1 MIVDHGLELVLLHV
15 PKCAGTS
22 LRRAFLEDA
31 EASQREVLSC
41 FDFAFDTILQRQVDL
56 AHRPLMDLR
65 HAPEWCWLQRYRV
78 IACIRHPYERLAAA
92 CREFLR
98 QKSRDTEVQ
107 VRSTPPSREQ
117 RLAYLR
123 RLPAA
128 MDAHD
133 LRWVHGF
140 PIHWFTHYGQRP
152 KVHHL
157 LRCNQLN
164 DDLAALGD
172 QLHWPDSLRQR
183 LARVGAGDGRRPA
196 AGVEALQQDPDL
208 RALANLLHAGDFDCF
223 GFQPQTADF
232 QDPQLKGLIERCLM
246 VGDSHALP
254 LTNLTP
260 EMRWYY
266 GRTSPRPTVQRKPTR
281 RWRPQP

>member
-1 MIVDHGLELVLLHV
+1 VIVDHGLELVLLHV
-15 PKCAGTS
+15 PKCAGTA
-22 LRRAFLEDA
+22 LRKAVLDDA
-31 EASQREVLSC
+31 NACGREVVSC
-41 FDFAFDTILQRQVDL
+41 FDFAYDPVLQRQVDL

-78 IACIRHPYERLAAA
+78 IACIRHPYKRLAAA

-98 QKSRDTEVQ
+98 QKSRTTEMQ
-107 VRSTPPSREQ
+107 VRTTPPSREQ

-133 LRWVHGF
+133 L
-140 PIHWFTHYGQRP
+140 
-152 KVHHL
+152 
-157 LRCNQLN
+157 N
-164 DDLAALGD
+164 DDLTNLGE
-172 QLHWPDSLRQR
+172 QLNWPDSLRQR

-196 AGVEALQQDPDL
+196 AGVEALEQDSDL
-208 RALANLLHAGDFDCF
+208 RALANLLHAGDFNSF
-223 GFQPQTADF
+223 GFQPEPADL
-232 QDPQLKGLIERCLM
+232 QDPELKDLIERCLV
-246 VGDSHALP
+246 VGNSHSLP

-266 GRTSPRPTVQRKPTR
+266 GRTSPKPQLKLKPTR

>member
-1 MIVDHGLELVLLHV
+1 MIIDHDLQLVLLHV

-22 LRRAFLEDA
+22 LRRAFLEDG
-31 EASQREVLSC
+31 SQRSVESL
-41 FDFAFDTILQRQVDL
+41 FDFEFDPVLKRQVDR

-65 HAPEWCWLQRYRV
+65 HRPEWRWLQRYRV
-78 IACIRHPYERLAAA
+78 VAAIRHPYQRLASA
-92 CREFLR
+92 CREFLK
-98 QKSRDTEVQ
+98 QKSRATEVQ
-107 VRSTPPSREQ
+107 VRSAPPSTEQ
-117 RLAYLR
+117 LLGYLR

-157 LRCNQLN
+157 LRCSHLN
-164 DDLAALGD
+164 EDLTALGE
-172 QLHWPDSLRQR
+172 QLSWPDSLRQR
-183 LARVGAGDGRRPA
+183 LAQVGAGAGRRETDDLEPLRQNTD
-196 AGVEALQQDPDL
+196 LQ
-208 RALANLLHAGDFDCF
+208 ALANLLHADDFSCF
-223 GFQPQTADF
+223 GFEREEACFEDPELAD
-232 QDPQLKGLIERCLM
+232 LIERCLA
-246 VGDSHALP
+246 VGNSHDLP

-266 GRTSPRPTVQRKPTR
+266 GRSSPKPALQLKPVRPWRPRP
-281 RWRPQP
+281 